1 MKYATRLYTTL
12 AEPFRAGNR
21 LDLRLVAVF
30 ILINGLVFANA
41 YLHDPR
47 IGYDNRSY
55 FAYIE
60 ALSKVRLV
68 TPQDSREFFSPPLP
82 FAFPALL
89 MALTSIDV
97 ARAVKLAQFLNVF
110 LSMGLTWYLLK
121 ACRLLGS
128 RSSLGLGALVFL
140 GILPVYYKSFAFVRG
155 EPLVAFFAVII
166 LYHALLMV
174 ARRQF
179 TLVNA
184 SILGLCLGLSVL
196 SRQWGVLLLPSVLLL
211 LGYCWIR
218 LRPWRASIARVL
230 GLSLVLATAVG
241 GWFYFHLRFN
251 QGSFTPFNRPP
262 AAKFSFGNQPP
273 EFYFGLSPGL
283 LFKAPVRPNFP
294 NQLIPIL
301 YSEIWGDYWGFFSVS
316 STDTRTSGHING
328 RGLADILETGSRP
341 TWLETNYDTMSAY
354 LGRVNLISL
363 LPSLLALIS
372 LGVVAAATLRWRGN
386 SGASPDQRVMLGFL
400 LLAITATLAGY
411 LWFLIMYPSIGK
423 GDTIKATY
431 VLHIFP
437 LVAIIVGV
445 ALKHVEE
452 RSRFLY
458 RLLMGAL
465 CLVFL
470 HNISTMV
477 THY

>member
-1 MKYATRLYTTL
+1 MNYATRLYTTL
-12 AEPFRAGNR
+12 TEPFRAGSR

-30 ILINGLVFANA
+30 VLINGLVFANA

-55 FAYIE
+55 FAYIQ
-60 ALSKVRLV
+60 ALSKGRLV

-89 MALTSIDV
+89 VTLTRMDV
-97 ARAVKLAQFLNVF
+97 ARAVKFAQFLNVF
-110 LSMGLTWYLLK
+110 LSIGLTWYLLK
-121 ACRLLGS
+121 ASRLLGS

-140 GILPVYYKSFAFVRG
+140 GILPVYYRSFAFVRG

-166 LYHALLMV
+166 FYHALLMV

-196 SRQWGVLLLPSVLLL
+196 SRQWGVLLLPPVLLL

-218 LRPWRASIARVL
+218 LRPLRVPIARVL
-230 GLSLVLATAVG
+230 GLSLVIATVVG
-241 GWFYFHLRFN
+241 GWFYFYLRFN

-294 NQLIPIL
+294 NELIPIL
-301 YSEIWGDYWGFFSVS
+301 YSEIWGDYWGFFSIS
-316 STDTRTSGHING
+316 STDTRTSNHING

-341 TWLETNYDTMSAY
+341 SWLETNYDTISAY
-354 LGRVNLISL
+354 LGRVNRVSL
-363 LPSLLALIS
+363 LPSSLALIS
-372 LGVVAAATLRWRGN
+372 LGVVTATTLRWRG
-386 SGASPDQRVMLGFL
+386 SGEALQDQRVIRVFL
-400 LLAITATLAGY
+400 LLAIGTTMAGY
-411 LWFLIMYPSIGK
+411 LWFLIMFPDIGK

-431 VLHIFP
+431 VLQIFP
-437 LVAIIVGV
+437 FVAVIVGV
-445 ALKHVEE
+445 VLKRVEE
-452 RSRFLY
+452 RSRLLY
-458 RLLMGAL
+458 RLLMGGL
-465 CLVFL
+465 GLVFL

>member
-1 MKYATRLYTTL
+1 MKNATRLYTIL
-12 AEPFRAGNR
+12 SEPFRAEGR

-30 ILINGLVFANA
+30 ILINGLVLANA

-60 ALSKVRLV
+60 ALTRGSLV

-89 MALTSIDV
+89 TALMSMDV
-97 ARAVKLAQFLNVF
+97 ARAVKFAQFLNVL
-110 LSMGLTWYLLK
+110 LSIGLTWYLLK

-140 GILPVYYKSFAFVRG
+140 GILPVYFKSFAFVRG
-155 EPLVAFFAVII
+155 EPLVAFFAVVIV
-166 LYHALLMV
+166 YQVLLMV

-179 TLVNA
+179 TPLHA
-184 SILGLCLGLSVL
+184 SILGVCLGLSVL
-196 SRQWGVLLLPSVLLL
+196 SRQWGVLLFPPVLMLF
-211 LGYCWIR
+211 GYCWIR
-218 LRPWRASIARVL
+218 LRPLRVSIAKVL

-241 GWFYFHLRFN
+241 GWFYFYLRSS

-283 LFKAPVRPNFP
+283 LFKAPVRANFP

-341 TWLETNYDTMSAY
+341 TWLETNYDSMGAY
-354 LGRVNLISL
+354 LGRVNLVSL
-363 LPSLLALIS
+363 LPSLLALTS
-372 LGVVAAATLRWRGN
+372 FGVVAATTLGWRVKRRAIPN
-386 SGASPDQRVMLGFL
+386 QRIMLGFL
-400 LLAITATLAGY
+400 LLVITATLAGY
-411 LWFLIMYPSIGK
+411 MWFLIMYPSLGK

-431 VLHIFP
+431 ILHIFP
-437 LVAIIVGV
+437 LVGVIVGV
-445 ALKHVEE
+445 VLQHVEE

-470 HNISTMV
+470 HNIATMV